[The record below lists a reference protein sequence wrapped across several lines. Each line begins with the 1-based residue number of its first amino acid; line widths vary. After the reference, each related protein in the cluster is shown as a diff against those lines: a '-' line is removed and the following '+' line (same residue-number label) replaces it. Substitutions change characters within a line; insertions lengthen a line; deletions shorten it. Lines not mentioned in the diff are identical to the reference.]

1 MSLTGVE
8 PLERMRRFLAGISEF
23 DVTCIESL
31 VGDASN
37 RAYFRIVLDD
47 DDTRVVALLPEAFE
61 TESLPFLNVARL
73 LSAIPVRVPEVIH
86 VAGEQGV
93 LVLEDLGDNILQDVV
108 DGATIGHKTE
118 LYEEAIDILARL
130 QRRGAELKSERF
142 LPYRVAFDPEKFT
155 WELDFFREH
164 FLEGFRGCVI
174 EPADREGLETAFQAL
189 SAELCAQTFVLC
201 HRDYHSRNLMI
212 VSGDSSAAE
221 LAVIDFQDAR
231 QGPRGYD
238 LVSLLNDSYVAH
250 TPELIGV
257 MTERFERAVD
267 ADVSEDYDVAAL
279 QRNLKALGTFGYQI
293 GRRDNAVYERYL
305 DGTLSMVRANLER
318 NPRWDS
324 LRRILARHCGEIG

>member
-8 PLERMRRFLAGISEF
+8 PLERMRRFLASISEF
-23 DVTCIESL
+23 DVARIESL

-93 LVLEDLGDNILQDVV
+93 LVLEDS
-108 DGATIGHKTE
+108 ATTYCRTSLTE
-118 LYEEAIDILARL
+118 PRSDTRPSSTRRRSTSWRGYSEEAPS
-130 QRRGAELKSERF
+130 LKASASFRIGS
-142 LPYRVAFDPEKFT
+142 RSIPEKFT

-212 VSGDSSAAE
+212 VPVIPPPPSS
-221 LAVIDFQDAR
+221 
-231 QGPRGYD
+231 P
-238 LVSLLNDSYVAH
+238 
-250 TPELIGV
+250 
-257 MTERFERAVD
+257 
-267 ADVSEDYDVAAL
+267 
-279 QRNLKALGTFGYQI
+279 
-293 GRRDNAVYERYL
+293 
-305 DGTLSMVRANLER
+305 
-318 NPRWDS
+318 
-324 LRRILARHCGEIG
+324 